1 MAGHPSNENIL
12 YLISRSSITKATLTG
27 SGNNVSSNS
36 VSREVVGRFGSINP
50 NTYNPTSK
58 SAIRFRS
65 LRDIKIDH
73 ALNRIFVADGHQR
86 MVQSF
91 DLDMNYHDHSGY
103 SSRQTRMAGAH
114 EAIQSLVTDSSLV
127 SSVNFGF
134 GYWSH
139 DASSY
144 IYYSGRKYNNNYV
157 PCRNFVGNPSWLT
170 SRHWLVRYNYWCYKP
185 CLLYTS
191 PSPRD

>member
-1 MAGHPSNENIL
+1 MI
-12 YLISRSSITKATLTG
+12 KVTLAG
-27 SGNNVSSNS
+27 SGNS
-36 VSREVVGRFGSINP
+36 VSKEVVGRYGNFNP
-50 NTYNPTSK
+50 STYNPTSK
-58 SAIRFRS
+58 SAIRFNS

-73 ALNRIFVADGHQR
+73 ALNRIFVADAGLR
-86 MVQSF
+86 MVQTF

-103 SSRQTRMAGAH
+103 SSRQSRMAGAH

-139 DASSY
+139 DTGNY
-144 IYYSGRKYNNNYV
+144 IYWGYRKYNSSYV
-157 PCRNFVGNPSWLT
+157 RCRTLVGNPSWLT
-170 SRHWLVRYNYWCYKP
+170 TRHWLVRYNS

-191 PSPRD
+191 PSPRDSRVSRMPSSA